1 VLDLPLVILDVETT
15 GANPVYDRVTEVG
28 LIEVEHG
35 RSVAEWSTLVNPETR
50 IPPAIQSLTG
60 ITDEMV
66 ALAPA
71 FADIAPHLLARL
83 EGKLLVAHN
92 ARFDY
97 GFLRNEFRRAGLR
110 YSSRVLCT
118 VKLSRRLFPRES
130 RHNLDALMARHGLA
144 CESRHR
150 ALGDARA
157 VWLLVEGWRREIAPD
172 AVAAAVDALVRAP
185 AVPAGLAEG
194 ALDEIPEAPGVY
206 LFYGENGAS
215 LYVGKSINLRSRV
228 LAHFAGDHRD
238 ARDMKIAQQVKRVD
252 WIETAGELGALIE
265 ESRLVKRLAPVYNRR
280 LRRAAELCA
289 WHWRVEAML
298 DPPRLVTAHEL
309 GQVRFDDLHGLFRS
323 RSAALEALREI
334 ATAHQLCPIVLG
346 LEKGKGPCFAHQ
358 LKRCRGA
365 CVGKESRGTHAL
377 RLGAALAQLRM
388 RPWPFKGRI
397 GVLETGATQAEII
410 VLDRWCYLGTVRSE
424 SELGEFTAQ
433 SPAPAFDLDTYKI
446 LTRFFTRPRG
456 DYRVIELAA

>member
-1 VLDLPLVILDVETT
+1 MGLV
-15 GANPVYDRVTEVG
+15 
-28 LIEVEHG
+28 EVERG
-35 RSVAEWSTLVNPETR
+35 RSVGEWSTLVNPGTR
-50 IPPAIQSLTG
+50 IPPAIQALTG
-60 ITDEMV
+60 ITDDMV

-71 FADIAPHLLARL
+71 FAEIAGHLLARL

-130 RHNLDALMARHGLA
+130 RHNLDALMTRHGLA

-150 ALGDARA
+150 ALGAARA
-157 VWLLVEGWRREIAPD
+157 VGLLLERWRREIAHD
-172 AVAAAVDALVRAP
+172 VVAAAADALVRAP
-185 AVPAGLAEG
+185 TIPAGLAEG
-194 ALDEIPEAPGVY
+194 ALDAIPEAPGVY
-206 LFYGENGAS
+206 LFYGENGAA
-215 LYVGKSINLRSRV
+215 LYVGKSINLWSRV

-238 ARDMKIAQQVKRVD
+238 ARDMKIAQQVTRVD

-265 ESRLVKRLAPVYNRR
+265 ESRLVKQLAPVYNRR

-289 WHWRVEAML
+289 WHWRAEEML
-298 DPPRLVTAHEL
+298 DPPRLVNAGDL
-309 GQVRFDDLHGLFRS
+309 AQVRFDDLHGLYRS

-334 ATAHQLCPIVLG
+334 ATAHLLCPIVLG

-365 CVGKESRGTHAL
+365 CVGKETRTQHAL
-377 RLGAALAQLRM
+377 RLAAALAQLRM

-397 GVLETGATQAEII
+397 GVLESGAARDEII

-424 SELGEFTAQ
+424 AELGEFTGQRRA
-433 SPAPAFDLDTYKI
+433 AAFDVDTYKI
-446 LTRFFTRPRG
+446 LTRYFARSRG